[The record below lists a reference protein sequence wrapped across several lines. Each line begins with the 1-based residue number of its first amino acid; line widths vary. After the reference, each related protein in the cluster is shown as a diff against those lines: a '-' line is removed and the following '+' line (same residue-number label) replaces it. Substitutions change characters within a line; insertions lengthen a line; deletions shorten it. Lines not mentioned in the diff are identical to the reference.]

1 MEQDNNYQERSL
13 EELRNDINSKVEWIS
28 KEYLTDKKIMLW
40 FVAVFAVFEG
50 LNLCFDWFPH
60 HLLIFAAF
68 SVFILA
74 MIAIGLLGDRMTK
87 TVTRATDVKQH
98 FKAVKRFF
106 RFYQLTMIISFL
118 LGFLFMGV
126 IIDGPDWWTND
137 ANIGAPIGVMVIGL
151 IWICFKPK
159 AFIDRGLCD
168 DVDELEDYVVK

>member
-40 FVAVFAVFEG
+40 FVAVFTVFEG

-68 SVFILA
+68 GVFILA

-106 RFYQLTMIISFL
+106 RFYQLTMNFLKIINY
-118 LGFLFMGV
+118 
-126 IIDGPDWWTND
+126 IITS
-137 ANIGAPIGVMVIGL
+137 AIIYL
-151 IWICFKPK
+151 
-159 AFIDRGLCD
+159 
-168 DVDELEDYVVK
+168 